1 MILTSQLSP
10 LVVCF
15 AFYTSANSELWKD
28 GVVFRV
34 TKDDFSSH
42 ILSVFHTSPSD
53 PDTSLTLGVRSLF
66 EPGNTDSWSQPS
78 DRVQLS
84 ILALLLEDE
93 SWLNEYDKICGV

>member
-1 MILTSQLSP
+1 MKNTLATVSHVLCISK
-10 LVVCF
+10 F
-15 AFYTSANSELWKD
+15 SAVEG

-53 PDTSLTLGVRSLF
+53 PHTSIILGVRILF
-66 EPGNTDSWSQPS
+66 EQGNTDSRSQKS

-84 ILALLLEDE
+84 ILAPLLEDE
-93 SWLNEYDKICGV
+93 SWVNEYDKLCGA